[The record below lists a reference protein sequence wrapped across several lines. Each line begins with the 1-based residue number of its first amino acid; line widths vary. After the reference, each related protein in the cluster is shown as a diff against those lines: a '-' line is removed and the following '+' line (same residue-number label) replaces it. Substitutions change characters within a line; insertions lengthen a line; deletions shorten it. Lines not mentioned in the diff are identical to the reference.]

1 MTQADRTRRILREV
15 LGVDAERLT
24 DDADLINDLG
34 ADSLDAI
41 ELLIEAE
48 DEFGIEVTDD
58 EAEAC
63 TTVGDWIKLVE
74 GRVGL

>member
-1 MTQADRTRRILREV
+1 MSPADRTRRILREV

-48 DEFGIEVTDD
+48 SEFGIEITEED
-58 EAEAC
+58 AAANS
-63 TTVGDWIKLVE
+63 TVGEWIALVE
-74 GRVGL
+74 RKLP